1 MLAKMSGNIKRMLR
15 MVKNSIIDGII
26 VVNKPRGLTSFD
38 VVSRIRRVVGQKRV
52 GHAGTLDPNVDGVLV
67 IALGKATKLID
78 ELQARPKRYIG
89 SITLGFATET
99 EDLDGAII
107 AQQVIEKPYTDEAI
121 DNAIVQ
127 LNGDIKQ
134 IAPMF
139 SAVKVNGKRLY
150 EYARAGEVIERP
162 VRDAFI
168 YDYHRTSPITYQNA
182 QQQFDFVAKV
192 SKGTYIRTLAV
203 DTGRQLGVPATMTSL
218 TRIMGSGMSI
228 DQATDLQDILVLE
241 RESLLKLIIP
251 IKDILTWPT
260 KELSD
265 DEWFAVKNG
274 QKISEWAIIDD
285 SAYLQL
291 TYHGDLK
298 AVYAYNNEKS
308 LWQSRYVF
316 TNES

>member
-1 MLAKMSGNIKRMLR
+1 
-15 MVKNSIIDGII
+15 MVKNSIVDGII

-38 VVSRIRRVVGQKRV
+38 VVSKIRRAVGQKRV

-78 ELQARPKRYIG
+78 EFQARPKCYVG
-89 SITLGFATET
+89 DITLGFATET
-99 EDLDGAII
+99 EDLDGDII
-107 AQQVIEKPYTDEAI
+107 AKQSIDEPFTDESIDTAI
-121 DNAIVQ
+121 AK
-127 LNGDIKQ
+127 LNGEIKQ
-134 IAPMF
+134 MAPMF

-168 YDYHRTSPITYQNA
+168 HDYHRTSPITYQDA
-182 QQQFDFVAKV
+182 QQKFDFVAEV

-218 TRIMGSGMSI
+218 TRIMGSGMTI
-228 DQATDLQDILVLE
+228 EQATDLQDILVLE
-241 RESLLKLIIP
+241 REALLKLIIP
-251 IKDILTWPT
+251 IKDVLTWPT

-265 DEWFAVKNG
+265 NEWFAVKNG
-274 QKISEWAIIDD
+274 QKISEWAMNDD

-298 AVYAYNNEKS
+298 AVYAYDIERN

>member
-1 MLAKMSGNIKRMLR
+1 MLGKMYGNIKRKLIMAQ
-15 MVKNSIIDGII
+15 NSIIDGII

-38 VVSRIRRVVGQKRV
+38 VVSKIRRAVGQKRV

-78 ELQARPKRYIG
+78 ELQARPKCYIG
-89 SITLGFATET
+89 DITLGFATET
-99 EDLDGAII
+99 EDLDGDII
-107 AQQVIEKPYTDEAI
+107 SHQAIEKPFTDQEVDCAI
-121 DNAIVQ
+121 AQ
-127 LNGDIKQ
+127 LNGDIQQ

-150 EYARAGEVIERP
+150 EYARAGEVVERP

-168 YDYHRTSPITYQNA
+168 YDYHRTSDITYQNA
-182 QQQFDFVAKV
+182 QQKFDFFAKV

-203 DTGRQLGVPATMTSL
+203 DTGNQLGVPATMTSL
-218 TRIMGSGMSI
+218 TRIMGSGMMI
-228 DQATDLQDILVLE
+228 EQATKLQDLLMLE
-241 RESLLKLIIP
+241 REALLKLIIP
-251 IKDILTWPT
+251 IKDILTWPI

-274 QKISEWAIIDD
+274 QKISSWSINDE

-298 AVYAYNNEKS
+298 AVYAYDNERS

-316 TNES
+316 TNEA